1 MSEPEKE
8 QATAGAHRSR
18 TVVVSFLGAVVRRM
32 GDWMPIAGTVDLMTQ
47 MGLDAPS
54 VRTAVFRLKQRG
66 WLAAE
71 TRGGVRGYALT
82 PLAASAL
89 AAGDEIIWHARQPAD
104 LGDGWCV
111 INFSVPESARAKRHQ
126 LRGHLSHLG
135 FGNVGTA
142 MWIAPARLR
151 PAAEQAIAEL
161 GLDKYAAVFV
171 GDYVGGQDLTT
182 LLYSSWDL
190 AGIDRAYR
198 DFIARYA
205 DVAVALEA
213 QAAIGPQQA
222 FVTYLGVID
231 SWRKLPYH
239 DPGLPREL
247 LAADWSAPAAG
258 ALFQKLVA
266 ILEGR
271 ALAHAAGYWPTADRS
286 ATDRSLSSSLHPS
299 SFSFAADGCDR
310 MPGFD
315 VDAADLFGRRCCLI
329 AVEPGNDRTT
339 AARRAQFRGCTRR
352 RRSPAAR
359 AAVDGDRAL
368 GAAAPGRRRLRRR
381 SARPRL
387 R

>member
-1 MSEPEKE
+1 VNGGTPSGAAVTRRNAHPAQRASGTIDAMSEPEKE

-205 DVAVALEA
+205 DVAAALEA

-222 FVTYLGVID
+222 FVTYLGAID

-286 ATDRSLSSSLHPS
+286 ATDRSLLSSPDPS
-299 SFSFAADGCDR
+299 SFSSAAGSPGSTWTEAIIRSLLLADR
-310 MPGFD
+310 
-315 VDAADLFGRRCCLI
+315 GRTG
-329 AVEPGNDRTT
+329 E
-339 AARRAQFRGCTRR
+339 
-352 RRSPAAR
+352 
-359 AAVDGDRAL
+359 
-368 GAAAPGRRRLRRR
+368 
-381 SARPRL
+381 
-387 R
+387 